1 MASQYFTYTPVS
13 GHGDTVVSAQVLT
26 TNSGQT
32 SKDATIW
39 FDDGTGPWYLKVSQ
53 YYKPYFV
60 MPVTVFPASGGTL
73 NLTVS
78 SKYDYF
84 FHEIPSWAELRAK
97 RGNRP
102 ISADTKIEGR
112 ENVMYT
118 LTASANT
125 GGSPKTTFRTFSLG
139 YYDLKGSAQ
148 TAGYI
153 NIRQNGSG
161 TTDDV
166 QIPVS
171 VDFHASTNRNFTV
184 TLNFESLVE
193 EPFGH
198 VITFTG
204 GTGAWAGTFN
214 ATISLVSAET
224 PLHLTVNVSKERF
237 DAFNYENN
245 IALDYG
251 TDSLYET
258 GPIGTDYVFNTIYQP
273 GQAIDIGI
281 DVQDV

>member
-1 MASQYFTYTPVS
+1 MASTYFSYIPIS
-13 GHGDTVVSAQVLT
+13 GHGDTVVSAYAQA

-32 SKDATIW
+32 SKEAVIT
-39 FDDGTGPWYLKVSQ
+39 FDDGGSPWYLHVSQ
-53 YYKPYFV
+53 YYKPYTI
-60 MPVTVFPASGGTL
+60 MPVKVFPASGGTL
-73 NLTVS
+73 NFTVN

-84 FHEIPSWAELRAK
+84 FHEIPNWTDLRAK
-97 RGNRP
+97 RGNIH
-102 ISADTKIEGR
+102 ISCDTKIEGR

-125 GGSPKTTFRTFSLG
+125 GGSPKTTFNTFSLG
-139 YYDLKGSAQ
+139 YYDLNGSAQ

-153 NIRQNGSG
+153 NIKQNGSG

-171 VDFHASTNRNFTV
+171 LDFHASTNRNFTV

-193 EPFGH
+193 EPLGH
-198 VITFTG
+198 VISFTG

-224 PLHLTVNVSKERF
+224 PLYLTVNVGKERF

-245 IALDYG
+245 IAVDYG
-251 TDSLYET
+251 TDSLYES
-258 GPIGTDYVFNTIYQP
+258 GPIATDYVFNTIYQP

-281 DVQDV
+281 DVQDI